1 LENGDAAALGLCQ
14 CAGVQ
19 NYKKLKAWSKG
30 HALLMNIHRELRSFP
45 REYSSLR
52 SQLRR
57 AAESIVFNIV
67 EGCGFVSQKEFAKYL
82 QSSISSANEV
92 EYELQCAHEYGI
104 LPKRRWE
111 ALAEDTAE
119 VRRVT
124 VGLLKQVKAEIDR
137 DEQSADS

>member
-1 LENGDAAALGLCQ
+1 M
-14 CAGVQ
+14 Q
-19 NYKKLKAWSKG
+19 NYRKLKAWSKG

-104 LPKRRWE
+104 LPKRKWE
-111 ALAEDTAE
+111 ALAAGTAE
-119 VRRVT
+119 VRRIT
-124 VGLLKQVKAEIDR
+124 VGLLKEVRAAVDR
-137 DEQSADS
+137 DSLSAGS